1 MPREILAIIP
11 ARGGSKSIKK
21 KNIAPLGGK
30 PLVHYILKAMNDSRY
45 VTRTVV
51 STEDTEIAEVCRQ
64 CGADVPFERPMEL
77 AQDDTPTTPVL
88 EHAVQ
93 WLVENEGYKPD
104 IIVLSQPT
112 SPFLRADQIDS
123 AVALLERHPDADA
136 VTTVIEVEHNYH
148 PFNIREI
155 RDDGSVDFIMPTE
168 HDLYP
173 TRQSKPKYYAFGNC
187 YVFRYRTLVEMNSI
201 YGKHCLPLVID
212 APSAFDINDPHE
224 LAIAE
229 TMMAMKAK

>member
-1 MPREILAIIP
+1 MPREILGLIP

-21 KNIAPLGGK
+21 KNIVPLGGK
-30 PLVHYILKAMNDSRY
+30 PLISYILDAMNRSRY

-51 STEDTEIAEVCRQ
+51 STEDEVIAKVARE
-64 CGADVPFERPMEL
+64 CGADVPFVRPMDL
-77 AQDDTPTTPVL
+77 AQDTTPTTPVL
-88 EHAVQ
+88 EHAVK
-93 WLVENEGYKPD
+93 WLADNEDYRPD

-112 SPFLRADQIDS
+112 SPFLRPDQIDS
-123 AVALLERHPDADA
+123 AVALLERHPEADA

-148 PFNIREI
+148 PYNIREI
-155 RDDGSVDFIMPTE
+155 RDDGSVDFIMPLE

-187 YVFRYRTLVEMNSI
+187 YVFRYKTLVEMNSI

-212 APSAFDINDPHE
+212 QESAFDINDPHE
-224 LAIAE
+224 LVVAE
-229 TMMAMKAK
+229 TMLALKAK